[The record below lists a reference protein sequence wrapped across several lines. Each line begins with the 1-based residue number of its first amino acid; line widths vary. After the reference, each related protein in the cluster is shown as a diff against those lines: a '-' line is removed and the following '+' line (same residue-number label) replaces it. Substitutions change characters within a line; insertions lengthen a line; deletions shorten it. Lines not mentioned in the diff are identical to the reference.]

1 MSLQNNSL
9 NHDSNHNKGTPEPPM
24 LDERSESHLS
34 DEEKTGYSE
43 PVNPQPQAWAS
54 FPDGGARA
62 WAVAGGC
69 SAVLFATFGMANA
82 FG

>member
-1 MSLQNNSL
+1 MSLQSDEL
-9 NHDSNHNKGTPEPPM
+9 NQNKGASEPPT
-24 LDERSESHLS
+24 LDEQSESHVS
-34 DEEKTGYSE
+34 DEEKAGHSE
-43 PVNPQPQAWAS
+43 PVNPKPQAWNS

>member
-1 MSLQNNSL
+1 MSLQSDDRNL
-9 NHDSNHNKGTPEPPM
+9 NKGASGPPIM
-24 LDERSESHLS
+24 EAQSESHMS
-34 DEEKTGYSE
+34 DEEKAAHPE
-43 PVNPQPQAWAS
+43 PANPKPNAWS
-54 FPDGGARA
+54 DFPDGGARA

>member
-1 MSLQNNSL
+1 MSLRGDDPVQNKEAS
-9 NHDSNHNKGTPEPPM
+9 DPPA
-24 LDERSESHLS
+24 LDEQSESHMS
-34 DEEKTGYSE
+34 DEEKAGHSD
-43 PVNPQPQAWAS
+43 PVNPKSQAWSS
-54 FPDGGARA
+54 FPDGGGRA